1 MGDTH
6 TKEREEEEGEGFG
19 EILVYLLLLLL
30 LLLSSMLKLFTSK
43 CLSTGVNTAMKKCVI
58 NYIMK

>member
-30 LLLSSMLKLFTSK
+30 LLSSMLKLFTSK
-43 CLSTGVNTAMKKCVI
+43 CLSTGVNTATKKCVI